1 MISLSHLK
9 SFKFP
14 QNPIWV
20 FKASL
25 NGFPTD
31 FLGHHS
37 PLHVPSLWSIRST
50 WHPRGHL
57 PRPLSHYSL
66 CLEFPLT
73 SFCLAKSADASNSG
87 SNVTSSWELPHW
99 NKLISL
105 HDAESHSFCY
115 PCETAYS
122 WRAESFLKFAIHLQ
136 GQYLTHGLGVVLNG
150 IEFYFKRVIKE
161 LELPSYQ
168 ETKLHM
174 WPNKGKVILN
184 VLISKTDEIII
195 MYTLEK
201 NSSFAGSIFLKLIN
215 IRLHLS

>member
-50 WHPRGHL
+50 WPHVDTSPA
-57 PRPLSHYSL
+57 LSRITPSASNFLSL
-66 CLEFPLT
+66 L
-73 SFCLAKSADASNSG
+73 SAWQKSADASNSG

-105 HDAESHSFCY
+105 YDAESHSFCY
-115 PCETAYS
+115 PCQTAYS
-122 WRAESFLKFAIHLQ
+122 WRAESFLKFAISSPRTVPDTRPWCSTEWNRILFQ
-136 GQYLTHGLGVVLNG
+136 ESYKGVGV
-150 IEFYFKRVIKE
+150 
-161 LELPSYQ
+161 
-168 ETKLHM
+168 T
-174 WPNKGKVILN
+174 ILSRN
-184 VLISKTDEIII
+184 
-195 MYTLEK
+195 
-201 NSSFAGSIFLKLIN
+201 
-215 IRLHLS
+215 

>member
-73 SFCLAKSADASNSG
+73 SFCLAKVCWCFKLRLKCDIFLR
-87 SNVTSSWELPHW
+87 TSPLKQIDLTTRCRVALILLP
-99 NKLISL
+99 L
-105 HDAESHSFCY
+105 
-115 PCETAYS
+115 
-122 WRAESFLKFAIHLQ
+122 R
-136 GQYLTHGLGVVLNG
+136 NG
-150 IEFYFKRVIKE
+150 ILLAGGEFFKIR
-161 LELPSYQ
+161 
-168 ETKLHM
+168 
-174 WPNKGKVILN
+174 N
-184 VLISKTDEIII
+184 LISK
-195 MYTLEK
+195 
-201 NSSFAGSIFLKLIN
+201 NSTWHTALV
-215 IRLHLS
+215 